1 MSRLFLDAGAG
12 SQAQGSGDEGPNFI
26 REFLRIGSLFARQ
39 GADKSLTNSAD
50 HQRNGEM
57 WIDVIGNEAVTLRR
71 LEHARAAGELSV
83 GESPLDI
90 QDLGRA
96 AQSADDKGSEGM
108 VVVEG
113 DIGGYSP
120 PLSVCPAF
128 RGPAR
133 VVENLS
139 IEAAIERF
147 NNGGDQAGLR
157 SEVVIGQPDRNLRP
171 LRDSLHFQMP
181 MTSDELLLGRP
192 DQSFSRRDR
201 RGHLRFRY

>member
-1 MSRLFLDAGAG
+1 MK
-12 SQAQGSGDEGPNFI
+12 AQISSVSFSGSGRCSLI
-26 REFLRIGSLFARQ
+26 RA
-39 GADKSLTNSAD
+39 ADKRLANSAD

-71 LEHARAAGELSV
+71 LDHACAAGELFV

-90 QDLGRA
+90 EDFGRA
-96 AQSADDKGSEGM
+96 AQGADDKGSEGV

-120 PLSVCPAF
+120 PFPVCPAF

-133 VVENLS
+133 AVENLF
-139 IEAAIERF
+139 IEAAVERF
-147 NNGGDQAGLR
+147 NNGGDQACLR

-171 LRDSLHFQMP
+171 LGDGLHFQMP
-181 MTSDELLLGRP
+181 MTSG
-192 DQSFSRRDR
+192 
-201 RGHLRFRY
+201 